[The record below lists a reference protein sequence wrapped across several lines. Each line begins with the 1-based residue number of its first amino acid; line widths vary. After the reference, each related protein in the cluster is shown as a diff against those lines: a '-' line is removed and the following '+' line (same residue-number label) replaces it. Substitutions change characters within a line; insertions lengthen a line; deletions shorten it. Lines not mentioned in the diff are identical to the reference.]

1 MEIHG
6 ICSDQFSAVRETFAG
21 SLHSGADV
29 GASVAIYLDGEP
41 VVDLWGGYAD
51 RERTQP
57 WQRDTITNV
66 WSTTKTMTAL
76 CALVLADRNELDLFA
91 PVTKY
96 WPEFGVAGKNR
107 IEIRHLLSHT
117 AGLPD
122 WDQPMTLDDLC
133 DWEKS
138 TTLLARQSPRWQPGT
153 ASGYHRFTHG
163 FLLGE
168 VVRRICRQSIGTFF
182 AEQLAAPLDADFH
195 IGLAPED
202 DQRVSEVIPASGP
215 APAANPRVTIPVGA
229 YVTAQDTWSTQWHRA
244 EIPAAAGYGNA
255 RSVAAVQSVL
265 TSSGHASQAP
275 LLSEATRRAVFDEQ
289 SHGIDLVLGI
299 PLRFGI
305 GYALSSDDA
314 PVRTGGLRTC
324 YWGGRGGSLVVND
337 LNARMTI
344 AYVMNQMTHLG
355 LTDPRGQE
363 LLQAAYRSLDPSGS
377 LRGSREPS
385 SGVASQEGKPA

>member
-6 ICSDQFSAVRETFAG
+6 TCSDQFSAVRETLADSLRSG
-21 SLHSGADV
+21 SDV

-51 RERTQP
+51 RERTHP
-57 WQRDTITNV
+57 WQRDTLTNV

-76 CALVLADRNELDLFA
+76 CALVLADRNELDLCA

-138 TTLLARQSPRWQPGT
+138 TALLARQSPRWEPGT

-168 VVRRICRQSIGTFF
+168 VVRRICQQSIGTFF

-195 IGLAPED
+195 IGLASED
-202 DQRVSEVIPASGP
+202 DHRVSEVIPASGP
-215 APAANPRVTIPVGA
+215 APAANPRTAIPVGA
-229 YVTAQDTWSTQWHRA
+229 YVTAQDTWSTQWRRA

-265 TSSGHASQAP
+265 TSGGRTHPSP
-275 LLSEATRRAVFDEQ
+275 VLSEATRRAVFDEQ

-314 PVRTGGLRTC
+314 PVSTANLRTC

-337 LNARMTI
+337 LDARMTI

-355 LTDPRGQE
+355 LTDPRGQK
-363 LLQAAYRSLDPSGS
+363 LLQAAYRSLKPSQPVVW
-377 LRGSREPS
+377 E
-385 SGVASQEGKPA
+385 

>member
-1 MEIHG
+1 MELHG
-6 ICSDQFSAVRETFAG
+6 ICSDQFSAVRETFADSLRSG
-21 SLHSGADV
+21 SDV

-41 VVDLWGGYAD
+41 VVDLWGGFAD
-51 RERTQP
+51 RERTEP

-96 WPEFGVAGKNR
+96 WPEFGAAGKNR

-138 TTLLARQSPRWQPGT
+138 TTLLARQSPRWEPGS

-168 VVRRICRQSIGTFF
+168 VIRRISQQSIGTFF
-182 AEQLAAPLDADFH
+182 AEHLAAPLDADFH
-195 IGLAPED
+195 IGLASED
-202 DQRVSEVIPASGP
+202 DHRVSEVIPAPGP
-215 APAANPRVTIPVGA
+215 APASNPRVTIPVGA
-229 YVTAQDTWSTQWHRA
+229 YVTAQDTWSIQWHRA

-265 TSSGHASQAP
+265 TSSSHSPQSS

-289 SHGIDLVLGI
+289 HHGVDLVLGI

-314 PVRTGGLRTC
+314 PVRTANRHTC

-355 LTDPRGQE
+355 LTDPRGQK
-363 LLQAAYRSLDPSGS
+363 LLQAAYKSLDPSQPGA
-377 LRGSREPS
+377 GE
-385 SGVASQEGKPA
+385 